1 MMWGIRPGPML
12 FQTKPDLV
20 WGLFASMYIGNV
32 MLVLM
37 NIFLIPAF
45 VTVLRI
51 PYTILMGLIVV
62 FSTVGAFSANNNFFD
77 IWMMLGLG
85 VLGYLMKKLNYPVV
99 PLILALVL
107 GKLAENSLRQALTLS
122 GGSMGI
128 FFKRPISAVFVSLA
142 ILAYLFP
149 LVQWAIKSR
158 RTRRLAKG

>member
-1 MMWGIRPGPML
+1 
-12 FQTKPDLV
+12 
-20 WGLFASMYIGNV
+20 
-32 MLVLM
+32 M

-45 VTVLRI
+45 VTVLRL

-62 FSTVGAFSANNNFFD
+62 FSTVGAFSANNNLFD

-85 VLGYLMKKLNYPVV
+85 VLGYLMKKLHYPVV

-122 GGSMGI
+122 GGSMWI

-149 LVQWAIKSR
+149 LVQWAIRSWRKK
-158 RTRRLAKG
+158 RLPNG